1 MTVNDWFGAHP
12 VVSTFSPHLESQ
24 QPGSR
29 QGFPKE
35 TTTLMRPKN
44 VSNAR
49 LKNFPEN
56 YNMIMTMG
64 NLHILHIF
72 QWEINIFKTVDFPLS
87 C

>member
-1 MTVNDWFGAHP
+1 MTVI
-12 VVSTFSPHLESQ
+12 SPFITIGSGPTLLF
-24 QPGSR
+24 QPFLPTSSPSSLAAGNHDTDASKKR
-29 QGFPKE
+29 FE
-35 TTTLMRPKN
+35 RTD
-44 VSNAR
+44 

-64 NLHILHIF
+64 NLHIIHIF